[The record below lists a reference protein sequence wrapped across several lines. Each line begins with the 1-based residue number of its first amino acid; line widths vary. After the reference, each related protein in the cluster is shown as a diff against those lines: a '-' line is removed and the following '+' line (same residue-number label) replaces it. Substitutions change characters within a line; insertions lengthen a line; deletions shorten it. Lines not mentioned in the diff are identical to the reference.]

1 MEKVVFVL
9 VFLVVLIGLYAR
21 LLYERIDKLEDDN
34 KFLVQTM
41 QNNLQAARDKEERN
55 RNELVQLQKQIKE
68 LSKVDDEC
76 LDRAVSDDLIKFLL
90 QLQQSSDS
98 TISFTFTK

>member
-9 VFLVVLIGLYAR
+9 VFLVVLVGLYAR
-21 LLYERIDKLEDDN
+21 ILYERIDKLEDDN
-34 KFLVQTM
+34 KFLIKTM
-41 QNNLQAARDKEERN
+41 QTNLQAARDKEERN
-55 RNELVQLQKQIKE
+55 RNELIQLQQQINE

-76 LDRAVSDDLIKFLL
+76 LDRHVSDDLIKFLQ
-90 QLQQSSDS
+90 QLQQTSDS